1 MAGKRKNKT
10 SFRAVLEVA
19 SNLVGSFFPQ
29 RHLPRVPERWW
40 GDEHRERDTRIRPF
54 RVEFSDEMITDLRA
68 RIHNRRNIT
77 HALRG
82 AAHAYGTNADYLNHF
97 LDFWANDYD
106 FKKRED
112 WLNRFPQYVTNIQ
125 GLDIHFMHIRPPNPH
140 QKLVLPLLMLHG
152 WPVTAFEFVHV
163 IDNLLSEREDCDFVF
178 EMIVPDLP
186 GYGYSEG
193 TSKIGLSQYQMAIIM
208 KNLMRRLGKPR
219 FYIHAGDIGQ
229 FVADSMAVLFPD
241 RVLGLH
247 TNFAFSLRPE
257 TLVKYVLG
265 QLYPSAVEEPRYQNR
280 MYPLADFARFYAEN
294 TGYLH
299 LHASRP
305 DNVGHGLEDSP
316 VAQASWL
323 IQNIILATRPRDLLV
338 PNGNLPQHYHMS
350 DLFDS
355 FTVYWAAQC
364 MATSIRSYAETL
376 AWFQDPLTAVILM
389 TPTRVPFAA
398 IRFRHEL
405 IYQPDSFLRDKYPN
419 LVQALTM
426 DFGGHFAGYEEPAA
440 LADSIWTAV
449 KKMEAFTTRKDIT
462 EGLLV

>member
-1 MAGKRKNKT
+1 MNSNKIANKT

-112 WLNRFPQYVTNIQ
+112 WLNRFPQ
-125 GLDIHFMHIRPPNPH
+125 PPNPH

-163 IDNLLSEREDCDFVF
+163 IDNLLSEREDCDF
-178 EMIVPDLP
+178 
-186 GYGYSEG
+186 
-193 TSKIGLSQYQMAIIM
+193 YQMAIIM

-219 FYIHAGDIGQ
+219 FYIHAGDIG
-229 FVADSMAVLFPD
+229 
-241 RVLGLH
+241 H
-247 TNFAFSLRPE
+247 LRPE

-305 DNVGHGLEDSP
+305 DN
-316 VAQASWL
+316 ASWL

-364 MATSIRSYAETL
+364 MATSIRS
-376 AWFQDPLTAVILM
+376 

>member
-1 MAGKRKNKT
+1 MNSNKIANKT

-112 WLNRFPQYVTNIQ
+112 WLNRFPQ
-125 GLDIHFMHIRPPNPH
+125 PPNPH

-163 IDNLLSEREDCDFVF
+163 IDNLLSEREDCDF
-178 EMIVPDLP
+178 
-186 GYGYSEG
+186 
-193 TSKIGLSQYQMAIIM
+193 YQMAIIM

-241 RVLGLH
+241 R
-247 TNFAFSLRPE
+247 
-257 TLVKYVLG
+257 
-265 QLYPSAVEEPRYQNR
+265 
-280 MYPLADFARFYAEN
+280 
-294 TGYLH
+294 
-299 LHASRP
+299 
-305 DNVGHGLEDSP
+305 SP
-316 VAQASWL
+316 
-323 IQNIILATRPRDLLV
+323 P
-338 PNGNLPQHYHMS
+338 
-350 DLFDS
+350 
-355 FTVYWAAQC
+355 
-364 MATSIRSYAETL
+364 
-376 AWFQDPLTAVILM
+376 
-389 TPTRVPFAA
+389 
-398 IRFRHEL
+398 
-405 IYQPDSFLRDKYPN
+405 
-419 LVQALTM
+419 
-426 DFGGHFAGYEEPAA
+426 
-440 LADSIWTAV
+440 
-449 KKMEAFTTRKDIT
+449 
-462 EGLLV
+462 